1 MIHNIKDKIMHYWSD
16 HKVGMIVIAVAVII
30 IITIV

>member
-1 MIHNIKDKIMHYWSD
+1 MISNIKDKIMHYWSD

-30 IITIV
+30 IIAIM